1 MTLYAIACTIIAWA
15 ALTVFSATMFGRGA
29 KSRAIQR
36 ASRWIEFLSVP
47 ASFLFIGFVLVST
60 LRGIR

>member
-1 MTLYAIACTIIAWA
+1 MKLYAVALVIVIWA
-15 ALTVFSATMFGRGA
+15 ALSVFSAAMFGRGVRH
-29 KSRAIQR
+29 RAVQR
-36 ASRWIEFLSVP
+36 AARWLEFLSVP